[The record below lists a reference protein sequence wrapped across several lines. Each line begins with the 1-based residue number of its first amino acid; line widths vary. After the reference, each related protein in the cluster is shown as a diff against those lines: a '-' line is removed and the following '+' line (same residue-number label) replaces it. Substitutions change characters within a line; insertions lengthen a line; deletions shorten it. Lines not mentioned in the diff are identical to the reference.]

1 MWCDVCLREKRSWKQ
16 QTKRRCT
23 SSSTK
28 QQTKS
33 AATAHDERIWSE
45 MQWNENN
52 NNNNVKTLFSHTYN
66 YEIDWREFL
75 SSHSG
80 PRVQCARHQT
90 HWADVVVTVCR
101 NTRGSTMLNARCVCM
116 HCTSTRCSLNYRA
129 SACRCKIQRVLFGFA
144 CFFSGEMYNT
154 AMWRSKHPPYSIRF
168 GKHNWNDA

>member
-1 MWCDVCLREKRSWKQ
+1 MWCDVICVW
-16 QTKRRCT
+16 
-23 SSSTK
+23 
-28 QQTKS
+28 
-33 AATAHDERIWSE
+33 ER
-45 MQWNENN
+45 NAVENN
-52 NNNNVKTLFSHTYN
+52 KPNEDVRLHPPNSKQNQRRLRTMREFEVKCNEMKITTTLFSHTYN